1 MVGRFPSFYFR
12 RILSLFL
19 FWINLIEEKNLAI
32 KIRDIKDLKSS
43 SEVGKKFNQFSLGF
57 FKLRIFAYSDLL
69 KIIFKK
75 KSTIRRRV
83 VKQVE
88 INNLRIK
95 LKLWVG
101 LSPHN
106 NFEIKS
112 RVDTTL

>member
-32 KIRDIKDLKSS
+32 KITDIKDLKSS
-43 SEVGKKFNQFSLGF
+43 SEVGKKFNQFSSGF
-57 FKLRIFAYSDLL
+57 FKLRIFAYRDLL
-69 KIIFKK
+69 IIIFKKK

-88 INNLRIK
+88 INNVQIKLKLFRK

-101 LSPHN
+101 LSPHD
-106 NFEIKS
+106 NF
-112 RVDTTL
+112 

>member
-43 SEVGKKFNQFSLGF
+43 SEVGNKFNQFSLGF
-57 FKLRIFAYSDLL
+57 FKLRIFAYRDLL

>member
-101 LSPHN
+101 LSPHD
-106 NFEIKS
+106 NF
-112 RVDTTL
+112 

>member
-32 KIRDIKDLKSS
+32 KITDIKDLKSS